1 MKASIN
7 FTPHKL
13 AKIPD
18 TIAIEIKPKP
28 CNKLN
33 STGEK
38 EYTKSITAEL
48 NENPYIKNDRLE
60 VENNF
65 IAI

>member
-13 AKIPD
+13 AKMPD

-28 CNKLN
+28 CNKSN
-33 STGEK
+33 SAGEK

-48 NENPYIKNDRLE
+48 NKMPYIKNDRLD
-60 VENNF
+60 VEDNF